1 MEPDDFDPGEKFVFH
16 FSPGPPGVAIFIDSF
31 SFKGRKGK

>member
-16 FSPGPPGVAIFIDSF
+16 FSPSPPMGAIFIDSF
-31 SFKGRKGK
+31 SLK